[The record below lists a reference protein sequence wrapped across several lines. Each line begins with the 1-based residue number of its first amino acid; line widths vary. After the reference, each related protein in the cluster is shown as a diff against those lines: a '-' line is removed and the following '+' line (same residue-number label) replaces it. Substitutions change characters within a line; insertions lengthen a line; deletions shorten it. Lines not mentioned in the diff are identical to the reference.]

1 MAQGRIVRGVV
12 FGPNDTPLV
21 GATVNA
27 VNSSEWTLTT
37 QGGNFEFSVSPYV
50 TYVEVV
56 MGGFISKCAEIDG
69 SVLIIRLK
77 QDKKYAENK
86 AKVEEQTRLAEQ
98 KRLEDERVAAEQA
111 AAAQLKAEE
120 KARLAEQKRLEDER
134 VAAEK
139 AAAAQ
144 RKADEKARLAEQKRL
159 EDERVAAEKTAAA
172 QRKADEEA
180 RLAEQKRLEAERA
193 KTAQLKTDARTE
205 ESKPLDAKSATSG
218 KLAVAQ
224 MGGMKGVVVSRDDR
238 YPVGGVTI
246 NIDSESITTTT
257 NENGEFYIDGLAAG
271 QYNLTFE
278 AIDFEELTLMVRVKE
293 LVHDM
298 QQVVL
303 IPSNQIVVDDSA
315 FAELDS
321 EVESGGDSQNMPS
334 ALSASKDVF
343 NNIASYRFS
352 EMRFNVRG
360 YDSQYQDVYLN
371 GIRFNDALTSYGP
384 WSLWSG
390 LNDATRNQEIT
401 SGLQMSDYGLGGV
414 AGTTNINARASQ
426 MRKGFR
432 ASVVNSTQFYR
443 FRVMVSYASGQ
454 LDNGWSYGFSVSTR
468 QGGNGYVN
476 GVYYNAY
483 GYFASAEKVFSGGH
497 RLSATILGA
506 PTTRGAQQA
515 STQEAYDLW
524 GNNYY
529 NPNVGLQNG
538 KERNARVR
546 RMHEPIAMLNYNW
559 QINENTEFSVA
570 TSVRFGFNGY
580 SALTW
585 YKGEDPRPDY
595 YRKLPSYYGD
605 RLERRMALNNYAEA
619 NDMTIPFTETDIET
633 DKMKY
638 VEYMKNWDGYMD
650 FDALI
655 QDNYMGDVNPTY
667 GEGHRSV
674 AMIEERH
681 TDQIDYNFAAQ
692 IEHIFRGGSKLT
704 AGLRARVNRTE
715 YYSEVKDLLGGDYW
729 LDVDK
734 FAERDYGNNVEAYQN
749 NMAYYREHGH
759 AQAVK
764 EGGKYNYDYY
774 AHVHQGQLWAMYEVS
789 AGGFTAN
796 IGAEVGYSDMWREG
810 LWEKGL
816 FRNDNAHGVKALTSL
831 GDSDH
836 IKNLT
841 YKGKVNLRYRFSG
854 AHSIEANAT
863 IMQNPPSFNN
873 AFVSARTRNQVTPG
887 LDAEKIYGFDV
898 SYNLNTPWIKARLS
912 AYYTQML
919 DQSKVISFYDDTQS
933 SFTNFAMSGIDKRYM
948 GIEFGMNIPIV
959 WGLSLNSAISIGDY
973 IYTSNPEFTQMI
985 DNSATDVVHSVVSW
999 KGMKVE
1005 STPQTAINVGLN
1017 LRAPKNWY
1025 ASIDFNFYDRLYL
1038 SMNPMYRTQYLA
1050 QEIMK
1055 IYDFQNL
1062 ESGRQKQYVVDIIDG
1077 IRAQEEL
1084 GNAYTLSASIGK
1096 NWNIKYRYTLG
1107 FSLQVNNIL
1116 NCRTIR
1122 TGGYEQMRL
1131 NKISDPILIPNAEE
1145 GMSIVQ
1151 KPTTYS
1157 RFDSKYFYMNGLNYY
1172 LNVYFRF

>member
-1 MAQGRIVRGVV
+1 MIVG
-12 FGPNDTPLV
+12 TML
-21 GATVNA
+21 
-27 VNSSEWTLTT
+27 L
-37 QGGNFEFSVSPYV
+37 SVSAFAQS
-50 TYVEVV
+50 
-56 MGGFISKCAEIDG
+56 GGVK
-69 SVLIIRLK
+69 
-77 QDKKYAENK
+77 
-86 AKVEEQTRLAEQ
+86 
-98 KRLEDERVAAEQA
+98 
-111 AAAQLKAEE
+111 
-120 KARLAEQKRLEDER
+120 
-134 VAAEK
+134 
-139 AAAAQ
+139 
-144 RKADEKARLAEQKRL
+144 
-159 EDERVAAEKTAAA
+159 
-172 QRKADEEA
+172 
-180 RLAEQKRLEAERA
+180 
-193 KTAQLKTDARTE
+193 
-205 ESKPLDAKSATSG
+205 G
-218 KLAVAQ
+218 K
-224 MGGMKGVVVSRDDR
+224 VVSRDGRD
-238 YPVGGVTI
+238 PIGGVAISIDGVAI
-246 NIDSESITTTT
+246 NTTT
-257 NENGEFYIDGLAAG
+257 NQDGEFIVEGLAPG
-271 QYNLTFE
+271 QYNMTFE
-278 AIDFEELTLMVRVKE
+278 AVDFEELSLMVRVKE
-293 LVHDM
+293 MVHDM
-298 QQVVL
+298 QNVVMV
-303 IPSNQIVVDDSA
+303 PSTMQIVDNSA
-315 FAELDS
+315 FAELDTD
-321 EVESGGDSQNMPS
+321 VESAGDSQSMPS
-334 ALSASKDVF
+334 TLSASKDVF

-390 LNDATRNQEIT
+390 LNDATRNQEVT

-426 MRKGFR
+426 LRKGFR
-432 ASVVNSTQFYR
+432 ASVVNSTQLYR

-468 QGGNGYVN
+468 QGGNGYVD

-483 GYFASAEKVFSGGH
+483 GYFASAEKIFNKRH

-524 GNNYY
+524 GDNYY

-559 QINENTEFSVA
+559 QISENTALSVA

-605 RLERRMALNNYAEA
+605 RYTRRMQLNQFAEA
-619 NDMTIPFTETDIET
+619 NDLTRPFTDTDLETDL
-633 DKMKY
+633 MK
-638 VEYMKNWDGYMD
+638 VREYTQNWDGYID
-650 FDALI
+650 FDGLI
-655 QDNYMGDVNPTY
+655 RDNYNGDVDNRY

-692 IEHIFRGGSKLT
+692 INHVFRNGSQITGGV
-704 AGLRARVNRTE
+704 RARVNRTE

-734 FAERDYGNNVEAYQN
+734 FAERDFGNNQEAYQN
-749 NMAYYREHGH
+749 NMAYYRKHGH
-759 AQAVK
+759 AEAVK
-764 EGGKYNYDYY
+764 EGDKYGYDYY
-774 AHVHQGQLWAMYEVS
+774 AHVRQGQLWGMYEVK
-789 AGGFTAN
+789 AGGFSAN
-796 IGAEVGYSDMWREG
+796 IGAEVGFSSMWRQG

-816 FRNDNAHGVKALTSL
+816 FQNANAGGDLGKTSL
-831 GDSDH
+831 GNSEKINH
-836 IKNLT
+836 LT
-841 YKGKVNLRYRFSG
+841 YKAKVNLRYQFSG
-854 AHSIEANAT
+854 AHALELNAT
-863 IMQNPPSFNN
+863 AMQNPPTFNN

-887 LDAEKIYGFDV
+887 LDAEKIYGFDLT
-898 SYNLNTPWIKARLS
+898 YHLRLPWIRARLS
-912 AYYTQML
+912 AYYTEIM

-948 GIEFGMNIPIV
+948 GVELGLNIPIA

-973 IYTSNPEFTQMI
+973 VYTSNPEFTQMI
-985 DNSATDVVHSVVSW
+985 DNSATDVVHSVVNW

-1017 LRAPKNWY
+1017 FRGPKNWY
-1025 ASIDFNFYDRLYL
+1025 ASLDFNYYDRLYL
-1038 SMNPMYRTQYLA
+1038 SMNPMYRTEYLA
-1050 QEIMK
+1050 NEIK
-1055 IYDFQNL
+1055 RIYDWDNL
-1062 ESGRQKQYVVDIIDG
+1062 QTGRQKAAVVDVIDG

-1084 GNAYTLSASIGK
+1084 GNAFTLSASIGK
-1096 NWNIKYRYTLG
+1096 NWYIKYKYTLG

-1116 NCRTIR
+1116 NTQTIR

-1131 NKISDPILIPNAEE
+1131 NKLSDPIIFPNNE
-1145 GMSIVQ
+1145 GEMSIIT

-1172 LNVYFRF
+1172 LNIYFRF